1 MMEFDDSNNLHQNP
15 TVTNLNK
22 TVKNGSVALIPTT
35 ENFSSDK
42 NKSSLKIYSPNILLS
57 GHKGEI
63 YTGKFSNEGYLYAT
77 GGHDKTI
84 MLWEVYEETCRN
96 ITSLSGHSNAILEVK
111 WSQDDS
117 KLFSCS
123 ADKTVSVWDVYE
135 SKRLK
140 KFKGHDSFVNCIDVS
155 RRGPEM
161 VRKKKI
167 YFFKIKKKYF

>member
-1 MMEFDDSNNLHQNP
+1 MMEFDDMKNLNQILTP
-15 TVTNLNK
+15 TNLNC
-22 TVKNGSVALIPTT
+22 TIKNIGDIYNSIAITPSTG
-35 ENFSSDK
+35 NFSSDQ
-42 NKSSLKIYSPNILLS
+42 NKTSLKIYSQNILLS

-77 GGHDKTI
+77 AGHDKEI
-84 MLWEVYEETCRN
+84 MLWETYEEKCRN

-117 KLFSCS
+117 KIFSCS

-161 VRKKKI
+161 VSQKQPN
-167 YFFKIKKKYF
+167 